1 MSFGEEAQEDEEENK
16 EANLNLPCKSKSTH
30 DVLNDPDL
38 SSKTIIEENNFFSN
52 EIETES
58 KSSTLDAATV
68 KNKIKRKFEILEKA
82 KSKKE
87 NNEKCDN
94 PENESSESNVNLK
107 KQKL

>member
-68 KNKIKRKFEILEKA
+68 KNKIKRNSFF
-82 KSKKE
+82 
-87 NNEKCDN
+87 
-94 PENESSESNVNLK
+94 SS
-107 KQKL
+107 